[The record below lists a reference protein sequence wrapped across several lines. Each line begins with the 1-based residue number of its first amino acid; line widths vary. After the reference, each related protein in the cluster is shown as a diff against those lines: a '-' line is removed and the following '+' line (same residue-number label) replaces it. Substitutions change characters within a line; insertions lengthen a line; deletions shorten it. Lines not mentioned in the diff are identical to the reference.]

1 MIQIRRSA
9 IVNHSAERM
18 FGLVNDVASYPARFT
33 WCTAA
38 NVLDHD
44 DNHVTARLDVRVAGF
59 AQSFTT
65 RNTLE
70 PPTRISLALVDG
82 PFKQLSGAWDFM
94 PLGDVGC
101 KVSLALDFVYSGVLM
116 AALIRA
122 GFQKLADRM
131 VDDFSAEADRLY
143 G

>member
-9 IVNHSAERM
+9 IVKHSAERM
-18 FGLVNDVASYPARFT
+18 FELVNDVASYPTRFT

-38 NVLDHD
+38 DVLDQDATHI
-44 DNHVTARLDVRVAGF
+44 TARLEVRVAGF

-65 RNTLE
+65 HNTLE
-70 PPTRISLALVDG
+70 RPTRITLALVDG
-82 PFKQLSGAWDFM
+82 PFKKLTGAWEFM
-94 PLGDVGC
+94 PLGEVGC
-101 KVSLALDFVYSGVLM
+101 KVSLALDFVYSGMLM
-116 AALIRA
+116 GTLIRA

-131 VDDFSAEADRLY
+131 VDDFSAEADRVY